1 VFRGTTDATAI
12 SALAAALFARRFFA
26 PAAPFAP
33 AHTVRQAT
41 ARARALRVF
50 QVHGR

>member
-1 VFRGTTDATAI
+1 MFRGTTDVIAI

-33 AHTVRQAT
+33 AHTVRHAK
-41 ARARALRVF
+41 ARAWALRVF
-50 QVHGR
+50 RVHGR